1 MMGAAAARVLTQMYG
16 ENYKLT
22 DQSHQDLPDFSTNP
36 REFKSFR
43 EMSEENALSRIFMGV
58 HYRMD
63 CEEGLRLGDMIGNE
77 INKLELE
84 KKLTQ

>member
-1 MMGAAAARVLTQMYG
+1 MMGAAAANVLTALYG
-16 ENYKLT
+16 ENYKMK
-22 DQSHQDLPDFSTNP
+22 DQSHKGLKDFATNP

-43 EMSEENALSRIFMGV
+43 EMSEENALSRILMGV
-58 HYRMD
+58 HYRID

-77 INKLELE
+77 INRLELE